1 MSSLAVRLEDLISF
15 SATSVA
21 PPATMDRRP
30 HTRKMTRVETG
41 LDRVA
46 TYLDG
51 TPDRIE
57 LNQCQEEL
65 SDYKRDLAAL
75 YEDLVTRDIADDDEL
90 FRQHA
95 FLERKLSGVSQKLKG
110 MLTPSTTTAPTSS
123 IEGLSHSGDNY
134 EEAVKCL
141 KARSRLIQR
150 THVQSIVDAPP
161 LKDGSGK
168 ELRKLHDIL

>member
-1 MSSLAVRLEDLISF
+1 
-15 SATSVA
+15 
-21 PPATMDRRP
+21 
-30 HTRKMTRVETG
+30 MTRVETG

-90 FRQHA
+90 FRQHSL
-95 FLERKLSGVSQKLKG
+95 LERKLSGVSQKLKG
-110 MLTPSTTTAPTSS
+110 MLTPSTTTAPTTGVTGVKLPKLQVPSFDGNLIHWRQFWDQFATAVDCKTDLSNAEKTVYLQQALKDGAVKSS
-123 IEGLSHSGDNY
+123 IEGLSTIM
-134 EEAVKCL
+134 K
-141 KARSRLIQR
+141 
-150 THVQSIVDAPP
+150 
-161 LKDGSGK
+161 
-168 ELRKLHDIL
+168 KL

>member
-1 MSSLAVRLEDLISF
+1 MTKLKACEEEFNNWHFRIIDSIAEDDDEALEREQEVLDNFVDTVSSLAVRLEDLISF
-15 SATSVA
+15 SATSAA

-65 SDYKRDLAAL
+65 SDY
-75 YEDLVTRDIADDDEL
+75 TRETWLLCMKTSLRGTSLMMMNNFANTP
-90 FRQHA
+90 
-95 FLERKLSGVSQKLKG
+95 SLKG
-110 MLTPSTTTAPTSS
+110 NCQVC
-123 IEGLSHSGDNY
+123 H
-134 EEAVKCL
+134 
-141 KARSRLIQR
+141 RS
-150 THVQSIVDAPP
+150 
-161 LKDGSGK
+161 
-168 ELRKLHDIL
+168 